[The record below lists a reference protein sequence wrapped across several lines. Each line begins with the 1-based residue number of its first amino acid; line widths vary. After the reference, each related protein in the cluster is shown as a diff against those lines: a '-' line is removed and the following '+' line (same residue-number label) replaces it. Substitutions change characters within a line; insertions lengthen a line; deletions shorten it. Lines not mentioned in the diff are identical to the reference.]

1 MTVGRGAESGEM
13 IMCDNSTC
21 DIQWFHVDCLKL
33 KAVPKGKWYCPN
45 CSTKR
50 KQRKRSLK

>member
-21 DIQWFHVDCLKL
+21 NIQWFHVDCLKL

-45 CSTKR
+45 CICA
-50 KQRKRSLK
+50 